1 MTVSFEEEL
10 FHQYFRWLLPEE
22 EIIQCDHEQLAG
34 KELDLWFPK
43 LRAAVEVGSW
53 FCHQQSEKRDKQK
66 RRLAKRKGIRL
77 VSVLTSKTTGLP
89 KVNGHD
95 AAVVNCPNSPEI
107 IWTSYRIGW
116 SVKPANRVRLKT
128 FMEVVKPVCELLS
141 FDYREPTSEEYE
153 GMMQRAAELS
163 DTTGPATPSIV
174 NEPTP
179 AETVASDK
187 PEKLLI
193 DRVNRN
199 QLIQSMKSDWQ
210 LIHKVVADL
219 PLHDRQDRCEKLV
232 EQLMPRTLGII
243 GWPEPVMQR
252 ITALCRDEYLNRIV
266 RSGSNQL
273 RITSTVYAMACAYE
287 IGRQQMLTV
296 GKAMTLVSDEYRLEA

>member
-10 FHQYFRWLLPEE
+10 FHQYFRWLLPDE

-66 RRLAKRKGIRL
+66 RRLAKKRGIRL

-89 KVNGHD
+89 KVGGRD
-95 AAVVNCPNSPEI
+95 VAVVNCPNSPEI

-116 SVKPANRVRLKT
+116 SQKPANRVRLKT
-128 FMEVVKPVCELLS
+128 FMEVIKPVCELLS
-141 FDYREPTSEEYE
+141 FDFKEPSQTEYE
-153 GMMQRAAELS
+153 GMMQRAVELS
-163 DTTGPATPSIV
+163 DTTGLNTSTAVEEQAPVETAVPAKT
-174 NEPTP
+174 E
-179 AETVASDK
+179 K
-187 PEKLLI
+187 PLV
-193 DRVNRN
+193 DRITRS
-199 QLIQSMKSDWQ
+199 QLVQSMKTDWQ

-219 PLHDRQDRCEKLV
+219 SLHDRQERCEKLV
-232 EQLMPRTLGII
+232 EQLMSQTLGIT
-243 GWPEPVMQR
+243 GWPEPVKQR
-252 ITALCRDEYLNRIV
+252 ITALCRDEYRNRIV

-273 RITSTVYAMACAYE
+273 RITSTVYAMACSYE
-287 IGRQQMLTV
+287 VGRQQTLTV
-296 GKAMTLVSDEYRLEA
+296 GKAMALVSDEYRLEA

>member
-10 FHQYFRWLLPEE
+10 FHQYFRWLLPDE

-53 FCHQQSEKRDKQK
+53 FCHQQAEKRDKQK
-66 RRLAKRKGIRL
+66 RRLAKKKGIRL

-89 KVNGHD
+89 KVDGRD
-95 AAVVNCPNSPEI
+95 VAVVNCPNSPEI
-107 IWTSYRIGW
+107 IWTRYRIGW
-116 SVKPANRVRLKT
+116 SVKPSNRVRLGT

-141 FDYREPTSEEYE
+141 FDFREPSQTEYE
-153 GMMQRAAELS
+153 GMVQRAAELS
-163 DTTGPATPSIV
+163 DTTGPTPTAV
-174 NEPTP
+174 EEPTP
-179 AETVASDK
+179 VDAVAPAKTEK
-187 PEKLLI
+187 PLV

-210 LIHKVVADL
+210 LIHKIVADL
-219 PLHDRQDRCEKLV
+219 QLHDRQNRCETLV
-232 EQLMPRTLGII
+232 AQLMPQTLGIND
-243 GWPEPVMQR
+243 WPEPVKQR

-287 IGRQQMLTV
+287 AGRQQVLTV
-296 GKAMTLVSDEYRLEA
+296 GKAMALISDEYSLEA